1 VDEGVGELE
10 PVWWKAASVKHPS
23 CGELGTPRARSG
35 VVYDIVGEAP
45 LVWWTMVDEADP
57 VRWTQRH

>member
-1 VDEGVGELE
+1 VLE
-10 PVWWKAASVKHPS
+10 PVRWKAASVKHPS

-35 VVYDIVGEAP
+35 AVYDIFGEAP
-45 LVWWTMVDEADP
+45 PVRWMMVGEADP